1 MDPFYMTNKPK
12 ASDVQNFSE
21 FLQHFEKG
29 VESMIDELLVEFG
42 EDKNLAR
49 SYLKRHVQLVVYSNL
64 DRIIKKLIP

>member
-1 MDPFYMTNKPK
+1 MGHYDMSNKSK
-12 ASDVQNFSE
+12 ASEAQNFSE
-21 FLQHFEKG
+21 FLLHFEKG
-29 VESMIDELLVEFG
+29 VESMIDESLIEFG